1 MSKFLEIQNAI
12 KSLGPGE
19 YQRFCSE
26 YSTRKFEFS
35 NIKKKFYIIIS
46 LNKEFLFGDFFN

>member
-26 YSTRKFEFS
+26 YSTK
-35 NIKKKFYIIIS
+35 N
-46 LNKEFLFGDFFN
+46 LNLVICMT

>member
-19 YQRFCSE
+19 YQRFVQ
-26 YSTRKFEFS
+26 
-35 NIKKKFYIIIS
+35 NIVLEN
-46 LNKEFLFGDFFN
+46 LNLVICMT